1 MQSRTKKIIFW
12 SFLLSVFIFG
22 ICSNMLIENGMP
34 PNRAIDQIY
43 KAPSSVKAYVL
54 LLGMMT
60 FLSGEI
66 LLYSY
71 HYRDANYPMV
81 MVLALI
87 IAFVYHRFYYFM
99 ILAIVIIFFE
109 MAILWQTRH
118 RIDAINEVINQVL
131 DEYGLEF
138 KTEDSQTQEI
148 LEVNDEAPSNI
159 VFEDVPFEQE
169 QQEEIEQFLESL
181 FFDTMVQAEDEKMAE
196 EILEDANEIFDE
208 LDEETKITDSNETVS
223 DETVF
228 EIGMES
234 EEELLDDL
242 VEETKPEV

>member
-1 MQSRTKKIIFW
+1 MQSRTKKILFW
-12 SFLLSVFIFG
+12 SFLLLVFIFG

-43 KAPSSVKAYVL
+43 KAPLAVKAYVL

-71 HYRDANYPMV
+71 RYRDVNYPMV

-87 IAFVYHRFYYFM
+87 IAFAYHRFYYFM

-131 DEYGLEF
+131 DEYGLEP
-138 KTEDSQTQEI
+138 KAEVLQTQE
-148 LEVNDEAPSNI
+148 LPEVNEAPSKI

-181 FFDTMVQAEDEKMAE
+181 FFDTMVQVEDEKMAE

>member
-1 MQSRTKKIIFW
+1 MQSRTKKILFW
-12 SFLLSVFIFG
+12 SFLMLVFIFG

-43 KAPSSVKAYVL
+43 KAPLAVKAYVL

-71 HYRDANYPMV
+71 RYRDVNYPMV

-87 IAFVYHRFYYFM
+87 IAFAYHRFYYFM

-109 MAILWQTRH
+109 TAILWQTRH

-131 DEYGLEF
+131 DEYGLEP
-138 KTEDSQTQEI
+138 KAEVLQTQE
-148 LEVNDEAPSNI
+148 LPEVNEEPSKI

-181 FFDTMVQAEDEKMAE
+181 FIDTMIQVEDEEMAE

-223 DETVF
+223 DKTVF

>member
-1 MQSRTKKIIFW
+1 MQSRTKKILFW
-12 SFLLSVFIFG
+12 SFLLLVFIFG

-43 KAPSSVKAYVL
+43 KAPLAVKAYVL

-71 HYRDANYPMV
+71 RYRDANYPMV

-87 IAFVYHRFYYFM
+87 IAFAYHRFYYFM

-118 RIDAINEVINQVL
+118 RVDAINEVINQVL
-131 DEYGLEF
+131 DEYGLEP
-138 KTEDSQTQEI
+138 KAEVLQTQE
-148 LEVNDEAPSNI
+148 LPEVNEAPSKI
-159 VFEDVPFEQE
+159 VFDDVPFEQE

-181 FFDTMVQAEDEKMAE
+181 FFDTMVQFEDEKMAE

>member
-1 MQSRTKKIIFW
+1 MR
-12 SFLLSVFIFG
+12 V
-22 ICSNMLIENGMP
+22 N
-34 PNRAIDQIY
+34 A
-43 KAPSSVKAYVL
+43 AYGHHV
-54 LLGMMT
+54 
-60 FLSGEI
+60 
-66 LLYSY
+66 
-71 HYRDANYPMV
+71 
-81 MVLALI
+81 
-87 IAFVYHRFYYFM
+87 
-99 ILAIVIIFFE
+99 
-109 MAILWQTRH
+109 
-118 RIDAINEVINQVL
+118 DAINEVINQVL
-131 DEYGLEF
+131 DEYGLEP
-138 KTEDSQTQEI
+138 KAEVLQTQE
-148 LEVNDEAPSNI
+148 LPEVNEAPSKI

-181 FFDTMVQAEDEKMAE
+181 FFDTMVQVEDEKMAE

>member
-1 MQSRTKKIIFW
+1 MQGRTKKIIFW

-43 KAPSSVKAYVL
+43 KAPLAVKTYVL

-71 HYRDANYPMV
+71 HYRDAHYPMV

-131 DEYGLEF
+131 DEYGLEP

-159 VFEDVPFEQE
+159 VFEDVLFEQE